1 MSLTFDIAQTI
12 VSNAVKAGAGQGVNV
27 AVVVV
32 DRAGRVVASGRSE
45 AAGFIN
51 LAVAERKAVAS
62 ASFGAPT
69 LAVLEMVKGDQV
81 LLSSVMGETSLSIL
95 PGGMPI
101 TLDGQ
106 PVGAVGIA
114 GAHYSQDHAIAET
127 VVGRLSQD

>member
-45 AAGFIN
+45 AAGFVN
-51 LAVAERKAVAS
+51 LTVAERKAVAS

-69 LAVLEMVKGDQV
+69 LAVLEMVKGDQI